1 MQRFLI
7 RTLVDITRTN
17 VYRETIDLLK
27 KKQQDNFQTLHQTL
41 EMRSIIFTEKDPTLI
56 TMDWRPYGYSKNEK
70 TWEWEI
76 YTERDDVFLIDD
88 DPIGGMR
95 QDIEFVPFVTGCT
108 ESAKF
113 LSNVFSTKLKPS
125 NILFELMDK

>member
-41 EMRSIIFTEKDPTLI
+41 EMRSIIFTEKDPIAT

-76 YTERDDVFLIDD
+76 YTERDDVFLIND
-88 DPIGGMR
+88 DPIGGMK
-95 QDIEFVPFVTGCT
+95 QDVEFVPFVAGCT
-108 ESAKF
+108 ETAKF
-113 LSNVFSTKLKPS
+113 SSNVFSTNLKPN
-125 NILFELMDK
+125 NILFELIDK